1 MDEPVD
7 VPVSG
12 AWRPATR
19 DAARAAALARRL
31 GLTTSPATA
40 VLRFRSTPSSGYAIA
55 IAAEL
60 RRADPVPARTGSLSD
75 FAAAH
80 PPPPGTSPHSGTAV
94 QRTVRTMGRT
104 GLPLLQAWGRVRDQL
119 DDERGGPSA
128 ATALHAG
135 ATTFVVVHDMRRAPL
150 EPAGIRAIYAWRSA
164 ADGPALGRPGDGLN
178 PPRRK
183 DAG

>member
-1 MDEPVD
+1 MAP
-7 VPVSG
+7 
-12 AWRPATR
+12 
-19 DAARAAALARRL
+19 LARRL
-31 GLTTSPATA
+31 GLTTAPATA
-40 VLRFRSTPSSGYAIA
+40 VLHFRPAIASGFAIA

-60 RRADPVPARTGSLSD
+60 RKADPFPARTGLLAG

-80 PPPPGTSPHSGTAV
+80 PPAPGTSPHSGTAV
-94 QRTVRTMGRT
+94 QRTVRTTGRT

-119 DDERGGPSA
+119 EDERGGPSA

-135 ATTFVVVHDMRRAPL
+135 GTTFVVVHDARRAPL
-150 EPAGIRAIYAWRSA
+150 EPAGIRAVYAWSSA
-164 ADGPALGRPGDGLN
+164 ADGPALGHAGNGPN